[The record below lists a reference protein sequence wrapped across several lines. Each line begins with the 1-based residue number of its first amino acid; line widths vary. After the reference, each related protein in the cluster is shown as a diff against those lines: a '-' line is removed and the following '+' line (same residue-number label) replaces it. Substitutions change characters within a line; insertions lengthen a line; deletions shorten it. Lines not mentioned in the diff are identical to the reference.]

1 MSVILPL
8 SSLSPSIIKRLN
20 IDLIVKPTSNDQ
32 EQSSSKVKTTMY
44 RGMNIAPKRVVIE
57 CFDSFTLRDQTS
69 TTNNSKTS
77 SQDVA
82 IIPFSYY
89 YQHLDS
95 ISPIQLYSHPKIEME
110 FEGQL
115 LPRQKDVRTETLETL
130 NRTNSIILSL
140 HTGFGKTIFT
150 LYLLSK
156 IKLKAIVL
164 CHRKIIID
172 QWISSIK
179 KYLPTST
186 YSVLGEKKENMEA
199 DILIANVINVP
210 KRERTFFSK
219 FGVVVVDEIH
229 TICTESFSKSL
240 LYIFP
245 KYVIGLSATP
255 FRTDGLDKILELFVG
270 PEIIYRKML
279 KHFNVYKVETSFQ
292 PDAKMNIMGA
302 LDWNSVLES
311 QANDSYRND
320 LIVNLCRYFISRN
333 ILILVKRKDHAL
345 LLKQLLQRYNQDVD
359 VFMGDSKECN
369 YNCRILIATYSKGGV
384 GFDHPKLDMLIAA
397 ADVQESFMQYLGRI
411 FRKDDVCAVYI
422 DLVDQMSTL
431 KKHSTARCNVCKDVG
446 GLIKKFDK
454 YFPNFDEVISLLK

>member
-1 MSVILPL
+1 MSVIIPL
-8 SSLSPSIIKRLN
+8 SSLSAPLLKKLHT
-20 IDLIVKPTSNDQ
+20 DLIVKPLSANSNP
-32 EQSSSKVKTTMY
+32 KTQMY
-44 RGMNIAPKRVVIE
+44 NGMNIAPKRILIE
-57 CFDSFTLRDQTS
+57 CFDSFKF
-69 TTNNSKTS
+69 NN
-77 SQDVA
+77 QDVA
-82 IIPFSYY
+82 CVPFSYY
-89 YQHLDS
+89 YQNLQHIPS
-95 ISPIQLYSHPKIEME
+95 IPLHSHPKIELE
-110 FEGQL
+110 FEGDL
-115 LPRQKDVRTETLETL
+115 LPRQKDVRTETLEIL

-156 IKLKAIVL
+156 MRHKTIVL

-172 QWISSIK
+172 QWISSIQR
-179 KYLPTST
+179 YLPHAT
-186 YSVLGEKKENMEA
+186 YSVLGEKKENLNA

-210 KRERTFFSK
+210 KRERTFFASY
-219 FGVVVVDEIH
+219 GVVVVDEIH

-270 PEIIYRKML
+270 PEIIYRKMH
-279 KHFNVYKVETSFQ
+279 KHFNVYKVDTSFA
-292 PDAKMNIMGA
+292 PDTKLNITGM

-311 QANDSYRND
+311 QANDPYRND
-320 LIVNLCRYFISRN
+320 LIVDLCRYFITRH
-333 ILILVKRKDHAL
+333 ILILVKRKDHAN
-345 LLKQLLQRYNQDVD
+345 LLKSLLIDYGQDVD
-359 VFMGDSKECN
+359 VFMGDSKTCN

-411 FRKDDVCAVYI
+411 FRRDDVCPIYI

-431 KKHSTARCNVCKDVG
+431 KKHSTARCAICKEIG
-446 GLIKKFDK
+446 GIIKKFDK
-454 YFPNFDEVISLLK
+454 YFPTFEQVLSKLKKS